1 MRRRFD
7 TAYIRSELERIGAAL
22 ATSID
27 VFLIGGGAM
36 AFRELKDTTKDID
49 LVTGSR
55 AEFEQFQETVRT
67 LGYEDVQ
74 SPAQEYTELGAQ
86 AILENEDGCRIDL
99 FNEQVVDKLRL
110 SEGMRTRAEQYFT
123 SGKLTVQLVSQED
136 IFLFKAVAGRTDDV
150 DDMFA
155 LAQTGLD
162 FEIVKMEL
170 RQQTELLG
178 QELFV
183 TCVNEALAD
192 LADRHNLRTPL
203 DEPVTEITN
212 QVYDELAVLNQFD
225 EQASIDGLQEAVALD
240 PDEFDAVIT
249 RLVEKDVL
257 AVTNG
262 TVQKQSESL

>member
-7 TAYIRSELERIGAAL
+7 TAYIRSELERIGEAL
-22 ATSID
+22 ASPVD

-49 LVTGSR
+49 LVTKSS
-55 AEFEQFQETVRT
+55 AEFEQFQETVRA
-67 LGYEDVQ
+67 LGYENVQ
-74 SPAQEYTELGAQ
+74 SPAQAYAELGAQ

-123 SGKLTVQLVSQED
+123 SGQLTVRLVSQED
-136 IFLFKAVAGRTDDV
+136 IFLFKAVAGRTDDI

-162 FEIVKMEL
+162 FETVTMEL
-170 RQQTELLG
+170 RCQTKLLG

-183 TCVNEALAD
+183 TYVNEALTE
-192 LADRHNLRTPL
+192 LAERHNLRTPL
-203 DEPVTEITN
+203 DEPVTEITS
-212 QVYDELAVLNQFD
+212 QVYEELAVLNQFND
-225 EQASIDGLQEAVALD
+225 EVSIEELQQAVTLS

-249 RLVEKDVL
+249 RLIEKDVL
-257 AVTNG
+257 AVADG
-262 TVQKQSESL
+262 TVKKQSESL